1 MRFKQIGEIFPA
13 VEVYF
18 DQVDE
23 SIYTQSGG
31 MSWMSD
37 GVEMNSNMR
46 GGLSRSIGRLFTGEL
61 LFMVTYVAK
70 KPNAMV
76 AISSSVPGQIL
87 EVNLTGQGMIAQK
100 DAFLFAE
107 QSVELKTV
115 FTKRFSAGLF
125 GGEGFI
131 LQDLSGAGKVF
142 FEIDGMKVEKNLA
155 AGEVLKVDSGNVVA
169 FDKSVSYEIETI
181 KGVKNILFGGEG
193 LFVTR
198 LVGPGKV
205 ILQTQNFNDLARR
218 IISLIPSKGH

>member
-46 GGLSRSIGRLFTGEL
+46 GGLSRSIGRLFTGES